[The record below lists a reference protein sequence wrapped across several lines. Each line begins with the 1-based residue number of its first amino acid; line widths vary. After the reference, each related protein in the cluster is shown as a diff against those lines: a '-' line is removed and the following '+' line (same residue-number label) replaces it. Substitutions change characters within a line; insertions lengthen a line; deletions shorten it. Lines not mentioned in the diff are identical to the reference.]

1 MPNDHA
7 DAALDAV
14 LERLNTALG
23 NKHIDGVAQLFQED
37 SYWRDLV
44 LFSWNLRT
52 LEGPEQIRDML
63 AQQLSQVEPVRFT
76 RDDREA
82 VTDEGGLLQGW
93 LHIDTNLARGYG
105 HIRVK
110 DGKIWTLLTTMS
122 ELKGH
127 EEPSGTR
134 RPKGAEHGHQRER
147 QTWLEKR
154 EQEAAELGYK
164 AQPYVLIIGGGQGGI
179 ALGARLRQLD
189 VPTIIIE
196 KNERAGDSWRK
207 RYKSLCLH
215 DPVWYDH
222 LPYIPFPDNW
232 PVFAP
237 KDKVGDWLGDVHQG
251 DGTELLDLQ
260 RLPVGPLRRTE
271 KGMGGHR
278 AARGQARGAAAQA
291 TGAGHRHVGQAE
303 HSALS
308 RPGRIPGRAATLVAT
323 PGA

>member
-110 DGKIWTLLTTMS
+110 DGKIWTLS
-122 ELKGH
+122 
-127 EEPSGTR
+127 
-134 RPKGAEHGHQRER
+134 
-147 QTWLEKR
+147 
-154 EQEAAELGYK
+154 
-164 AQPYVLIIGGGQGGI
+164 LIHI
-179 ALGARLRQLD
+179 
-189 VPTIIIE
+189 
-196 KNERAGDSWRK
+196 
-207 RYKSLCLH
+207 
-215 DPVWYDH
+215 
-222 LPYIPFPDNW
+222 
-232 PVFAP
+232 
-237 KDKVGDWLGDVHQG
+237 
-251 DGTELLDLQ
+251 
-260 RLPVGPLRRTE
+260 
-271 KGMGGHR
+271 
-278 AARGQARGAAAQA
+278 
-291 TGAGHRHVGQAE
+291 
-303 HSALS
+303 
-308 RPGRIPGRAATLVAT
+308 
-323 PGA
+323 